1 MRSVVGILIAL
12 SALAIGCES
21 RFPVC
26 KTDDDC
32 KKTAAS
38 SDASAKALVCYDL
51 RCVECRYDSD
61 CGDGSACDRKSGTCK
76 SIGGPMPKYGE
87 PVPDPTTETP
97 APEPAT
103 SASAA
108 PAAKP

>member
-1 MRSVVGILIAL
+1 MRILILGAAL
-12 SALAIGCES
+12 LGLLATGCES

-32 KKTAAS
+32 KAKAS
-38 SDASAKALVCYDL
+38 ADPSAKALVCYDL

-61 CGDGSACDRKSGTCK
+61 CGEGKTCARNK
-76 SIGGPMPKYGE
+76 GQCESLGGPTPKYGE
-87 PVPDPTTETP
+87 PVPDPTTELP
-97 APEPAT
+97 PLP

-108 PAAKP
+108 PGKKP

>member
-1 MRSVVGILIAL
+1 MRSVVGTLIAL

-32 KKTAAS
+32 KKTAS
-38 SDASAKALVCYDL
+38 SADPNPKPSVCYDL

-61 CGDGSACDRKSGTCK
+61 CGDGTACDRKTGLCQ
-76 SIGGPMPKYGE
+76 SIGGPTPKYGE
-87 PVPDPTTETP
+87 PVPDPTTELPPPTS
-97 APEPAT
+97 